1 MRPYFGSWCE
11 ARARGQT
18 YLVLLEPVV
27 KTFPL
32 VGEQSVSKS
41 TYTICQNFFPT
52 EIQESKDGSVTAV
65 EPDKSEKGDCS
76 DCLAQVQKIGS
87 HDRRKRAYDA
97 GYAKGFEE
105 GKKLV
110 DTNLKATNDALQ
122 NRIVEVLGETN
133 IAATNQLIAT
143 QTAATLIVE
152 NQQLKNLLAARDKTI
167 TEQETELNSLHARS
181 RLQVAAR
188 SGPQPIL
195 GPIPES
201 DSKRPP
207 GPYFHRR
214 PPQCQ

>member
-18 YLVLLEPVV
+18 YLFLLEPVV

-133 IAATNQLIAT
+133 TTATNQLIAT
-143 QTAATLIVE
+143 QTAATLICFTTFTCDEMMFHNFHLYLNHYVIE
-152 NQQLKNLLAARDKTI
+152 AMLLFMGIFLATR
-167 TEQETELNSLHARS
+167 
-181 RLQVAAR
+181 
-188 SGPQPIL
+188 
-195 GPIPES
+195 
-201 DSKRPP
+201 
-207 GPYFHRR
+207 
-214 PPQCQ
+214 

>member
-1 MRPYFGSWCE
+1 M
-11 ARARGQT
+11 
-18 YLVLLEPVV
+18 

-41 TYTICQNFFPT
+41 TYTICQSFFPT

-110 DTNLKATNDALQ
+110 DTNLNLIKATNDALQ

-133 IAATNQLIAT
+133 TTATNQLIAT
-143 QTAATLIVE
+143 QTAATLI
-152 NQQLKNLLAARDKTI
+152 
-167 TEQETELNSLHARS
+167 
-181 RLQVAAR
+181 
-188 SGPQPIL
+188 
-195 GPIPES
+195 